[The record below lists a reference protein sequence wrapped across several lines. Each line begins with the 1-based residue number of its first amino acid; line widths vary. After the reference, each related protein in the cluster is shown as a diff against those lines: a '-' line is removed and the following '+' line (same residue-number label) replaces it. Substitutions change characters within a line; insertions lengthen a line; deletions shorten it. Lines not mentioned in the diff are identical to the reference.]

1 MGADV
6 LRGFTSPPSGER
18 SAQRKKRRLQQ
29 RNRQRDGFA
38 CKGWNPAL
46 QFGGDIP
53 GGQRQPRQ
61 PSAFDSLDQIR
72 HETEKFV
79 LKRYRRLKFGPKI
92 KESRPAIGGG
102 QIAGHASGATQRA
115 RAQRD
120 VRHGSSMV

>member
-18 SAQRKKRRLQQ
+18 CAQREQRRFQQ
-29 RNRQRDGFA
+29 RNRQRNGFA

-46 QFGGDIP
+46 QLSGEVP

-61 PSAFDSLDQIR
+61 PSALDALDQIR
-72 HETEKFV
+72 DEIEQFV
-79 LKRYRRLKFGPKI
+79 LKRYRRLKFGPKT
-92 KESRPAIGGG
+92 KEGRPPIGGG
-102 QIAGHASGATQRA
+102 QVAGFASGATQRA